1 MQSTEMQTAEN
12 IKVRSLKHDGR
23 LHRSWAARIIRREG
37 ALIVLDAFFAEEVR
51 HTILGTIEAGTLSRE
66 FYWTDRWYSVFRFS
80 EPAGV
85 RLRCFYCNVNT
96 PPRLEEGVLSFVD
109 LDVDVLVRP
118 DFSYTVLDEDEFEAH
133 AVTYVYPTEYRARVR
148 EALEEIVLLI
158 EGRRFP
164 FSDRDD

>member
-1 MQSTEMQTAEN
+1 MRTSKTQTALN
-12 IKVRSLKHDGR
+12 VTVRPLKHDGR
-23 LHRSWAARIIRREG
+23 AYRSWATRLVRRVG
-37 ALIVLDAFFAEEVR
+37 ALIVLEGFFAEEVR

-96 PPRLEEGVLSFVD
+96 PPRLEAGVLSFVD

-118 DFSYTVLDEDEFEAH
+118 DFSFQVLDLEEFETH
-133 AVTYVYPTEYRARVR
+133 AEMYDYPPLFRRRVQEAIEELVT
-148 EALEEIVLLI
+148 LI
-158 EGRRFP
+158 GGRRFP
-164 FSDRDD
+164 FSFNH